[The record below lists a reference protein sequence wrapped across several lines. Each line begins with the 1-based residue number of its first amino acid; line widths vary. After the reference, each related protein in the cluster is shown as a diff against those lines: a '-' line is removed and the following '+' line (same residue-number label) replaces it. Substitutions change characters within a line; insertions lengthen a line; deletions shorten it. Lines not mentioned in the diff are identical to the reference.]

1 MSTSPERSLDPST
14 VAHIARLARLE
25 LTPETAERLRRD
37 LGAILGHVDRLAG
50 LDTTGVPPTV
60 LAGAGEMP
68 LPPYIHERLADPE
81 RYQTVY
87 ARQPGSAA
95 AVSTAIVL

>member
-60 LAGAGEMP
+60 LAGAETRLRDAGRRMP
-68 LPPYIHERLADPE
+68 LAPGEHVAN
-81 RYQTVY
+81 
-87 ARQPGSAA
+87 ARDREDAA
-95 AVSTAIVL
+95 FRVPRVL